1 MILVIGATG
10 TVGRELVRLLA
21 SRGTP
26 LRALVRTPLRA
37 EKITYT
43 GVEVV
48 FGDLSRLETLE
59 PAFDGAEKVFL
70 LTPSHPGQVDLE
82 ANAIAKAKQAGV
94 KYIVK
99 LSTLGARED
108 SPIAMSRWH
117 RQAERLV
124 EQSEMVCS
132 FLRPQHFMQN
142 IMTFASGIR
151 EQGTLRAPMKSG
163 RMSLVD
169 ARDVAAV
176 AATLLTKPR
185 PDNKIIRITGPER
198 LSFQDLADILFD
210 ALGKVIRYEDVS
222 EEAWQAEWRQA
233 GHDDWLIDDQIEIFR
248 QFRDLQSPMVNDTV
262 ERITGRKPRTFAD
275 FVRDHAFSFRED

>member
-48 FGDLSRLETLE
+48 FGDLSRPETLE

-70 LTPSHPGQVDLE
+70 LTPSHPQQVDLE

-176 AATLLTKPR
+176 AAILLTKPR

-262 ERITGRKPRTFAD
+262 ERITGRTPRTFAD